1 MYSNA
6 RLSRASSMTSTT
18 SPRQVS
24 RSTLDMFEVG
34 TTRPPCSTF
43 SPHTAIP
50 RHKQKARLLFDSSMK
65 TTTVNLTPE
74 LYQLNPAVVPFSS
87 FHQSAAHASP
97 CSNAVPFTPKA
108 HSPPKPPKQAGTVV
122 ELPKHRPIAEH
133 VGATHHKYPA
143 TAVGDTLLK
152 QQALLT
158 INGLP
163 SLIAQL
169 KDDLADITMAR
180 SGMAKKKESPKK
192 REKKQ
197 SESPPL
203 HPPLDYD
210 VLEQM
215 NEYQR
220 VLREYQRVLLRINPD
235 SADPLKDKDLIALK
249 NLNPIGKATA
259 SMSQQQAHRLATE
272 AMEDI
277 EAQLA
282 VLKGE

>member
-6 RLSRASSMTSTT
+6 RLSKASA
-18 SPRQVS
+18 PVS

-50 RHKQKARLLFDSSMK
+50 RHKQKARQLFDSSMK
-65 TTTVNLTPE
+65 TTTVHLTPE

-180 SGMAKKKESPKK
+180 SGTVKKKESPKK

-197 SESPPL
+197 SEPPPL

-249 NLNPIGKATA
+249 NLNAIDKATA
-259 SMSQQQAHRLATE
+259 SSMSQQQAHRLATE

>member
-18 SPRQVS
+18 SRQAP

-43 SPHTAIP
+43 SHTTAIP
-50 RHKQKARLLFDSSMK
+50 HHKQRAKQLLESSMK
-65 TTTVNLTPE
+65 TTTVYLTPE

-133 VGATHHKYPA
+133 VGATHHKYPQ
-143 TAVGDTLLK
+143 TAIGDTLLK
-152 QQALLT
+152 QQAILT

-180 SGMAKKKESPKK
+180 SGTAKKKESPKK

-197 SESPPL
+197 SEPPPL

-220 VLREYQRVLLRINPD
+220 VLREYQRVLLRINPN

-249 NLNPIGKATA
+249 NLNAIDKATA

>member
-6 RLSRASSMTSTT
+6 RLSKASV
-18 SPRQVS
+18 PVA
-24 RSTLDMFEVG
+24 RSSLDMFEVS
-34 TTRPPCSTF
+34 TTRPALNTF

-50 RHKQKARLLFDSSMK
+50 RHKQKARQLFDSSMK
-65 TTTVNLTPE
+65 TTLVHPTPE
-74 LYQLNPAVVPFSS
+74 LYQLNPAVVLFSS
-87 FHQSAAHASP
+87 FHKSAAHASA
-97 CSNAVPFTPKA
+97 SSSAVPFPPKA

-133 VGATHHKYPA
+133 VGATHHQYPQ
-143 TAVGDTLLK
+143 TAIGDTLLK
-152 QQALLT
+152 QQAILT

-180 SGMAKKKESPKK
+180 SGTAKKKESPKK

-197 SESPPL
+197 SEPPPL

-249 NLNPIGKATA
+249 NLNAIDKATA
-259 SMSQQQAHRLATE
+259 SSMSQQQAHRLATE

>member
-6 RLSRASSMTSTT
+6 RLSKASV
-18 SPRQVS
+18 PVA
-24 RSTLDMFEVG
+24 RSSLDMFEVS
-34 TTRPPCSTF
+34 TTRPALNTF

-50 RHKQKARLLFDSSMK
+50 RHKQKARQLFDSSMK
-65 TTTVNLTPE
+65 TTLVHPTPE
-74 LYQLNPAVVPFSS
+74 LYQLNPAVVLFSS
-87 FHQSAAHASP
+87 FHKSAAHASA
-97 CSNAVPFTPKA
+97 SSSAVPFTPKA

-133 VGATHHKYPA
+133 VGATHHQYPQ
-143 TAVGDTLLK
+143 TAIGDTLLK
-152 QQALLT
+152 QQAILT

-180 SGMAKKKESPKK
+180 SGTVKKKESPKK

-197 SESPPL
+197 SEPPPL

-249 NLNPIGKATA
+249 NLNAIDKATA
-259 SMSQQQAHRLATE
+259 SSMSQQQAHRLATE

>member
-1 MYSNA
+1 
-6 RLSRASSMTSTT
+6 
-18 SPRQVS
+18 
-24 RSTLDMFEVG
+24 MF
-34 TTRPPCSTF
+34 PS
-43 SPHTAIP
+43 
-50 RHKQKARLLFDSSMK
+50 
-65 TTTVNLTPE
+65 
-74 LYQLNPAVVPFSS
+74 PFSS
-87 FHQSAAHASP
+87 FRQPAHASA
-97 CSNAVPFTPKA
+97 SSAVPFTPTA
-108 HSPPKPPKQAGTVV
+108 HSPPKPKPAGTVV
-122 ELPKHRPIAEH
+122 ELPKHRPIVEH

-152 QQALLT
+152 QQAILT

-180 SGMAKKKESPKK
+180 SGMMAKKKESPKK

-197 SESPPL
+197 SEPPPL

-249 NLNPIGKATA
+249 NLNAIDKATA

>member
-1 MYSNA
+1 
-6 RLSRASSMTSTT
+6 
-18 SPRQVS
+18 
-24 RSTLDMFEVG
+24 
-34 TTRPPCSTF
+34 
-43 SPHTAIP
+43 
-50 RHKQKARLLFDSSMK
+50 MK
-65 TTTVNLTPE
+65 TTTVHLTPE
-74 LYQLNPAVVPFSS
+74 LYQLNPSIVPFSS
-87 FHQSAAHASP
+87 LSHQSAAHASA
-97 CSNAVPFTPKA
+97 SSAVPFTHSPFTPKA
-108 HSPPKPPKQAGTVV
+108 HSPPKPKQAGTVV

-197 SESPPL
+197 SEPPPL

-249 NLNPIGKATA
+249 NLNAIDKATA